1 MEKMTMRNFPLK
13 QRGASFSGV
22 ILMMGILSLAL
33 TIVLKMGPSYFKYW
47 QVKSA
52 MEAVQERP
60 DALAGGPRGIIDA
73 ITKQLYIDE
82 VRSVTSK
89 DFKVKNSKD
98 GRNFDITVV
107 YEEKKHIGFNVDV
120 LMTFEHTESIPKPKR

>member
-1 MEKMTMRNFPLK
+1 MRNFPLK

-22 ILMMGILSLAL
+22 ILMIGVLSLAL

-52 MEAVQERP
+52 MESVQQKPE
-60 DALAGGPRGIIDA
+60 ALAGGARGIIDT
-73 ITKQLYIDE
+73 ITKQLYIDQ
-82 VRSVTSK
+82 VSSVGAK

-98 GRNFDITVV
+98 GRNFEITVA
-107 YEEKKHIGFNVDV
+107 YQEQQHIAFNVDV
-120 LMTFEHTESIPKPKR
+120 LMTFEHTVSIPKPSQ